1 MQKIFK
7 FITSV
12 CTVFGA
18 ILLIFLGIVIW
29 FQWGAQKSLY
39 IPKHSVMVID
49 FSDSFSEK
57 SGSSIVDELL
67 DKKVLSLN
75 QLIKSIE
82 IAQTDDRIDGIVAR
96 IDTSDLELA
105 QIQDVARAIAQFR
118 KSGKKT
124 IAFSQGFGPFGKG
137 NREYYLAS
145 FFEKIYM
152 QPHTTIGLTGID
164 AEIPFAREVLD
175 KIGVNPEFYTRY
187 EYKSAMASFTDK
199 QISAPFKQN
208 MNEVIAG
215 LMNEIKQDIVAN
227 RKLSADDIDTLI
239 NQAPLSSEAGKNS
252 GLIDD
257 LLYLPELEDMLKKEG
272 IENYVAVA
280 DYAAQIVPNSGDLPT
295 IAVLNINGII
305 DTGESST
312 DFDGDFVIGSRSVL
326 ADLGEIEELDNL
338 KALVVRIDSPGGSY
352 NAADEIYFALKN
364 LKNKKQ
370 IPIIISQGGYAASGG
385 YFISLAGDV
394 IVAEPT
400 TITGS
405 IGVLGGKFDLQKLWQ
420 KIGINWADIKQGN
433 NADIL
438 SINKPFSAT
447 EQKIFNQSL
456 DEVYADFIK
465 KVEENRKLSKN
476 INDIARGR
484 VWTGRQALQLGLVD
498 AMGGFD
504 NAVAIAMKMAQI
516 SPETKIKIVA
526 FPAEKSFGEKISELI
541 FSGNV
546 RTRQILEQSGVDI
559 RYLKLFKRLQYDSV
573 LLPFILNL

>member
-1 MQKIFK
+1 MHKIFS

-18 ILLIFLGIVIW
+18 LLLICFCTTLW
-29 FQWGAQKSLY
+29 FYWNYNKSLY
-39 IPKHSVMVID
+39 IPEHSMLVID
-49 FSDSFSEK
+49 FSDNYSEK
-57 SGSSIVDELL
+57 SGNNIVDELL
-67 DKKVLSLN
+67 DKKGLSFI
-75 QLIKSIE
+75 QLIKAIE
-82 IAQTDDRIDGIVAR
+82 IAQADNRVDGIIAR
-96 IDTSDLELA
+96 IDVSSLELA
-105 QIQDVARAIAQFR
+105 QIQEVAQAIVQFR
-118 KSGKKT
+118 KSGKKSVV
-124 IAFSQGFGPFGKG
+124 FSQGFGTFGRG

-152 QPHTTIGLTGID
+152 QPHTTIGLNGID
-164 AEIPFAREVLD
+164 AEIPFARNVLD
-175 KIGVNPEFYTRY
+175 KLGINPEFYTRY
-187 EYKSAMASFTDK
+187 EYKSAMMSFTDK
-199 QISAPFKQN
+199 QISIPFKQN
-208 MNEVIAG
+208 MVSVVES
-215 LMNEIKQDIVAN
+215 LMNEIKRDIVFN
-227 RKLSADDIDTLI
+227 RKLKTDIDNII
-239 NQAPLSSEAGKNS
+239 NQAPLSAEIGKEK
-252 GLIDD
+252 GLVDD
-257 LLYLPELEDMLKKEG
+257 LLYLPELENLLKKEHG
-272 IENYVAVA
+272 IENYVSLI
-280 DYAAQIVPNSGDLPT
+280 DYVSQIVPNEGDLPT

-305 DTGESST
+305 DIGENST
-312 DFDGDFVIGSRSVL
+312 DLDGELTVGSRSLL
-326 ADLGEIEELDNL
+326 ADLEKIAELDNL
-338 KALVVRIDSPGGSY
+338 KALIVRIDSPGGSY

-370 IPIIISQGGYAASGG
+370 IPIIVSQGGYAASGG

-420 KIGINWADIKQGN
+420 KLGIQWADIKIGD

-456 DEVYADFIK
+456 DEVYTDFIQ
-465 KVEENRKLSKN
+465 KVEQNRKLTKN

-498 AMGGFD
+498 EMGGFD

-516 SPETKIKIVA
+516 NPETKIKLIT
-526 FPAEKSFGEKISELI
+526 FPAEKSFSEKISELI
-541 FSGNV
+541 FSGNI